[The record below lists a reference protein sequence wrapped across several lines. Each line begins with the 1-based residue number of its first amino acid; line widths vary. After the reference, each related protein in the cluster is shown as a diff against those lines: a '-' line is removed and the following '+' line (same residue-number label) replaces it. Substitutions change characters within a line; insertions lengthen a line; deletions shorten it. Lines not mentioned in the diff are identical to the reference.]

1 MKAKLLK
8 KFSAIICS
16 AIIAGSVVTYCPILA
31 ESENLISNST
41 FDITSYGW
49 GTYFTNGGKC
59 SLSLDN
65 KRLAVNVKSAG
76 ELTYSVQ
83 AFADDSIPLYQNGVY
98 SVSFDI

>member
-8 KFSAIICS
+8 KFSAIMFCYYRKRCDLLSYSCLKVEI
-16 AIIAGSVVTYCPILA
+16 
-31 ESENLISNST
+31 LISNST

-83 AFADDSIPLYQNGVY
+83 AFADDSIPLYQNGVHR
-98 SVSFDI
+98 VKL

>member
-41 FDITSYGW
+41 FDITSYEIG
-49 GTYFTNGGKC
+49 
-59 SLSLDN
+59 
-65 KRLAVNVKSAG
+65 RAHV
-76 ELTYSVQ
+76 
-83 AFADDSIPLYQNGVY
+83 
-98 SVSFDI
+98 